1 MIADRQKNSV
11 VWRIIHRLGSLQLA
25 LSLMATIAIACAI
38 ATVAESEFSAK
49 VAQTYIYKAPWF
61 IVWLGVLCIN
71 LLSVTLTRWPWQRKH
86 TGFIITH
93 YGLIT
98 VLIGATIG
106 LHAGFEGN
114 VILHTEKPPVRKIT
128 VNRSIIQLESPK
140 DTGLYVMTY
149 DAAVTPPSEKRPR
162 VFPVPMTNLQ
172 IVATGFS
179 DNLLRTTDLV
189 PATSGGA
196 GVKLRLTS
204 ARMEQNVEL
213 PLLLEEEES
222 VEEDFFELAT
232 ISLAKKLPAAIPTLP
247 SETQMIFAHYA
258 PFVQSAQGQ
267 SAVNATLSEDG
278 TRLSLSAGDATSVT
292 YLRSEIMGQPIVAG
306 ASIVTVE
313 EYWPDFEMK
322 EGRPRTKSPLPNNPA
337 ALVRI
342 STAENATAVSSKP
355 QLVLAVVGDTLQF
368 QLMRDGKTYASG
380 VGTPGKAFALGWADW
395 QAEVV
400 QFFPQA
406 TKVTTTAPGPALEDG
421 AEGIPG
427 FRARLESAG
436 GPQGKPQWVQSGDV
450 TTLTDGVNVVRI
462 GYGLELR
469 PVPFSIRLKN
479 FEVPRYEGTET
490 PSNWIATVEFQDA
503 MTGATKEGTA
513 RMNHP
518 ASFPGTLFANF
529 TGINYKFSQAEW
541 NPRDLNETTLQ
552 VLYDPG
558 WFLKWFG
565 SLCVCVGIAIMFY
578 LKPKTS

>member
-38 ATVAESEFSAK
+38 ATFAESEFSAK

-204 ARMEQNVEL
+204 ARMEQKVEL

-292 YLRSEIMGQPIVAG
+292 YLRSEIMGRPIVAG

-322 EGRPRTKSPLPNNPA
+322 EGRPRTRSPLPNNPA

-342 STAENATAVSSKP
+342 STTENATAVSSKP

-558 WFLKWFG
+558 WLLKWFG